1 MLGNIDVNVIINDCA
16 SQNAHRN
23 HFFMIMYVLCFI
35 GDKSSN
41 NPTSRENIL
50 PMIKDS
56 TRVD

>member
-50 PMIKDS
+50 PMIKK
-56 TRVD
+56 